1 LAVVVVEMEMMVGM
15 VCCAVDHG
23 VGGKVFAVV
32 DHDCPELDED
42 EEEEVIEFLEGENKW
57 EEMVWYGLVIC

>member
-1 LAVVVVEMEMMVGM
+1 
-15 VCCAVDHG
+15 
-23 VGGKVFAVV
+23 V

-57 EEMVWYGLVIC
+57 EEMVWDGLLYVSNELGNDT